1 MKLLVV
7 SDSHFDRT
15 ALSSLL
21 EEIRRRGDIDA
32 VAHLGDMQS
41 DAVWLRAQLDIPVYS
56 VPGNC
61 DMEPNAPA
69 ELVIPLDGAQ
79 VLLLHGHTRRVKY
92 TLDALAYRARES
104 GAQLAL
110 FGHTHARHLSHAYG
124 ALLLNPGALKD
135 GRFAIVE
142 ITHGDIQLP
151 QFLEL

>member
-15 ALSSLL
+15 ALSNLL

-69 ELVIPLDGAQ
+69 ELVIPQ
-79 VLLLHGHTRRVKY
+79 SPLLTMVMQDTAESSVSPTTKESILKFLLEKSPATLERTPERFSTR
-92 TLDALAYRARES
+92 TE
-104 GAQLAL
+104 
-110 FGHTHARHLSHAYG
+110 
-124 ALLLNPGALKD
+124 
-135 GRFAIVE
+135 
-142 ITHGDIQLP
+142 
-151 QFLEL
+151 